1 MPLIAWGDNTGPEL
15 AGTWLSVLPP
25 VVAILVAL
33 VFKRVIP
40 ALFTGV
46 FLGAWLIEGLTVK
59 GFWIGLLS
67 SFEIYVVN
75 ALANRDHTAIIL
87 FSLMIGGM
95 VGIISRNGG
104 MQGIVNAI
112 IRWADSVRHASLCL
126 LYTSPSPR
134 DS

>member
-1 MPLIAWGDNTGPEL
+1 MLSIRIITIFITLIIGAMPLIAWGENTGPEL

-87 FSLMIGGM
+87 FSL
-95 VGIISRNGG
+95 
-104 MQGIVNAI
+104 
-112 IRWADSVRHASLCL
+112 CL

-134 DS
+134 D